1 MLEIGAKA
9 VELGRMTASAELAE
23 SSRRALKWYVGLL
36 LLFTPVV
43 FSVAFGMFRLF
54 GTFVPGFV
62 FAGIWA
68 SAWIVSAVW
77 AAVLRVRIRRSG

>member
-1 MLEIGAKA
+1 MAA
-9 VELGRMTASAELAE
+9 SVELE
-23 SSRRALKWYVGLL
+23 SYRKTLKLYFGLL

-43 FSVAFGMFRLF
+43 FLATFGMFKLF

-68 SAWIVSAVW
+68 TAWIASGVW
-77 AAVLRVRIRRSG
+77 AIVLRGRISRSS

>member
-1 MLEIGAKA
+1 MLKIGAKA
-9 VELGRMTASAELAE
+9 VELGRMTEPAELAE
-23 SSRRALKWYVGLL
+23 CYRKALKQYVGLL

-43 FSVAFGMFRLF
+43 FLVAFGMFKLF

-68 SAWIVSAVW
+68 SAWIGSAVW
-77 AAVLRVRIRRSG
+77 AVILRVRIRRSG

>member
-1 MLEIGAKA
+1 
-9 VELGRMTASAELAE
+9 MTASAELTE
-23 SSRRALKWYVGLL
+23 SSRKALKLYVGLL

-43 FSVAFGMFRLF
+43 FLAAFGMFKLF

-68 SAWIVSAVW
+68 SAWIGSAVW
-77 AAVLRVRIRRSG
+77 AVVLRVRIRRSS